1 MIRSLLTLA
10 LIFSSRPAMAI
21 CEAKDLEEQVGAAEF
36 VFVATVTTAS
46 IQEDSLLKNGEP
58 YRIIY
63 SFVVRESLKGD
74 SSRITSLYTMRV
86 YDDPSDSVSWS
97 QAEETRLVPG
107 DNVLVLAGS
116 AGDVQVGYCT
126 PSRPLVEETWV
137 TRARAALAL

>member
-1 MIRSLLTLA
+1 
-10 LIFSSRPAMAI
+10 MAI
-21 CEAKDLEEQVGAAEF
+21 CEAKDFEEQVRAVDS
-36 VFVATVTTAS
+36 VFVATVTAAS
-46 IQEDSLLKNGEP
+46 IQEHSFLKNGAQ
-58 YRIIY
+58 YRVNY

-74 SSRITSLYTMRV
+74 PSRITSLYILRV

-107 DNVLVLAGS
+107 DNVLVLAGG

-126 PSRPLVEETWV
+126 PSRWLVDEAWV